1 MRPGSV
7 GDAGLTSRRR
17 VRARGCCAPT
27 GSLATG
33 DLDGP
38 GIIAPHRLSG
48 TGPVLRLMRGRSAD
62 RDDGSGRGGPRDG
75 RRVLGL
81 ETLLRTAEA
90 APDLTPPEEAV
101 GSGRYRM
108 PMTNLRAQVA
118 TAVIALGALAPVVA
132 LGRSP
137 SPDDSPG
144 QTSRPAAVGAYRPGM
159 MSIVLE
165 PFTEGLS
172 RPLFVTPDGTGSGEL
187 YGVEQG
193 GVVRVITPDGSVG
206 DSPFL
211 DISDRVQA
219 GGEQGLLGLTFHPDY
234 AANGRLFVYYTR
246 RGDESQVVSEFHAS
260 DGVADPT
267 SERVVLEMAD
277 FAPNHNGGM
286 LAFDAEGMLLIGTG
300 DGGGGGD
307 PEHTGQ
313 DVTRLL
319 AKLLR
324 IDVDGAAP
332 YGVPSND
339 PGGRLGAD
347 ALPEIRAT
355 GLRNPWRFSV
365 DRLTGD
371 VFIGDVGQGAWEEID
386 VLPAGQGGANFGWST
401 MEGPA
406 CYGADTCDRVG
417 LTLPGRELPALRRVH
432 GRRWLRV
439 PGLGLPGTHRC
450 LSVRRLLLG

>member
-1 MRPGSV
+1 
-7 GDAGLTSRRR
+7 
-17 VRARGCCAPT
+17 
-27 GSLATG
+27 
-33 DLDGP
+33 
-38 GIIAPHRLSG
+38 
-48 TGPVLRLMRGRSAD
+48 
-62 RDDGSGRGGPRDG
+62 
-75 RRVLGL
+75 
-81 ETLLRTAEA
+81 
-90 APDLTPPEEAV
+90 
-101 GSGRYRM
+101 
-108 PMTNLRAQVA
+108 
-118 TAVIALGALAPVVA
+118 
-132 LGRSP
+132 
-137 SPDDSPG
+137 
-144 QTSRPAAVGAYRPGM
+144 M

-417 LTLPGRELPALRRVH
+417 LTLPVASYQHSEGCTVVGGYVYRGSVYPGLTGAYLFGDYCSGELWLLSAAEALATGTAARELVGKLEGSLGSFGQGDDGELYAVDLN
-432 GRRWLRV
+432 GRILRV
-439 PGLGLPGTHRC
+439 TASTR
-450 LSVRRLLLG
+450 